1 MRHEVFY
8 LFFVVFFTLYS
19 SAHCAPNDYSADLV
33 LDSGG
38 NYILINKYFD
48 TASLEATPVSS
59 QYLDMYEL
67 QDAVQHSNGNTD
79 SSKTNLI
86 LDKKVAIPEKSER
99 VNKSSP
105 LFHSGG
111 GERFSDIIFSVSQEY
126 NIDPL
131 LIYAIAE
138 VESNFNAKAV
148 SHAGAQGLMQIM
160 PDTARRYVIDNQ
172 EYELFNP
179 LDNLRI
185 SSNYLRSLHKIFGNN
200 IPLILAA
207 YNAGENAVIKYGYKI
222 PPYKETTHY
231 VEKVMKRYMELK
243 DMSYQL

>member
-8 LFFVVFFTLYS
+8 LFVVFFALYS
-19 SAHCAPNDYSADLV
+19 SAHCAPNEYSADLAT
-33 LDSGG
+33 DSSR
-38 NYILINKYFD
+38 NYILINSYFN
-48 TASLEATPVSS
+48 TASLETTPVSS

-67 QDAVQHSNGNTD
+67 QDSIQNSNENTD
-79 SSKTNLI
+79 LSKNNLI
-86 LDKKVAIPEKSER
+86 LDRKLALLEKSESA
-99 VNKSSP
+99 NKSNP
-105 LFHSGG
+105 VFHGEV
-111 GERFSDIIFSVSQEY
+111 GERFSEIIFSVSQEY

-160 PDTARRYVIDNQ
+160 PDTARRYSIDNQ

-222 PPYKETTHY
+222 PPYKETTNY

-243 DMSYQL
+243 DISYQL